1 MLYLFVIKDVISL
14 FNIKKLVKMKLEEVI
29 EDSWSKIIKG
39 NNIIFL

>member
-14 FNIKKLVKMKLEEVI
+14 FNIKKLVKMKLEKVI

-39 NNIIFL
+39 NNSIFL